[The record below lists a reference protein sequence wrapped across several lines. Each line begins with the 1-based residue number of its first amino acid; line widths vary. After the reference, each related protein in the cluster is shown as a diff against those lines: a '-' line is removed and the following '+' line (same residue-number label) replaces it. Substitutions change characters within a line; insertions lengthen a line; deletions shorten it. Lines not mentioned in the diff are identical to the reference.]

1 MSVIYKEG
9 AIVKQLILK
18 DFIIQ
23 WKFLIWYILYPVFFY
38 MALTDTENLFIIM
51 SVIITIG
58 ATVKT
63 FEADSK
69 NESEVIVN
77 SLPILKK
84 QIVYA
89 KYIVAIIILFISV
102 TVGCFT
108 MGMKNGVNLFE
119 FIETTLLAS
128 ISFILV
134 YLSFVLPISFWL
146 GYKKTIFITIVIFM
160 APIVILEALFQ
171 INLEQ
176 IQLYSSLLSI
186 GSICM
191 FITSVFV
198 SVKLYEKRILKGAL
212 CKAPSSI
219 ATIGK

>member
-1 MSVIYKEG
+1 
-9 AIVKQLILK
+9 
-18 DFIIQ
+18 
-23 WKFLIWYILYPVFFY
+23 Y

-77 SLPILKK
+77 SLPILRK
-84 QIVYA
+84 QIVFA

-119 FIETTLLAS
+119 FIETTTVAS

-146 GYKKTIFITIVIFM
+146 AYKKTIFITLFILI
-160 APIVILEALFQ
+160 APTAICSMFFQ

-176 IQLYSSLLSI
+176 IQLYNSVLFVS
-186 GSICM
+186 SICI
-191 FITSVFV
+191 FIVSVFV
-198 SVKLYEKRILKGAL
+198 SVKLYEKREF
-212 CKAPSSI
+212 
-219 ATIGK
+219 

>member
-1 MSVIYKEG
+1 MNVICERRKI
-9 AIVKQLILK
+9 ALKQLILK

-84 QIVYA
+84 HIVFA

-119 FIETTLLAS
+119 FIETTMVAS

-160 APIVILEALFQ
+160 APIVVLAALFQ

-176 IQLYSSLLSI
+176 IQLYNNVLFIS
-186 GSICM
+186 SICI
-191 FITSVFV
+191 FIVSIFV
-198 SVKLYEKRILKGAL
+198 SVKLYEKREF
-212 CKAPSSI
+212 
-219 ATIGK
+219 

>member
-1 MSVIYKEG
+1 MI
-9 AIVKQLILK
+9 KQLILK

-77 SLPILKK
+77 SLPILRK

-102 TVGCFT
+102 TIGCFT
-108 MGMKNGVNLFE
+108 MRMKSGVNLFE
-119 FIETTLLAS
+119 FIETTMVAS
-128 ISFILV
+128 SSFILV
-134 YLSFVLPISFWL
+134 YLSLVLPLSFWL
-146 GYKKTIFITIVIFM
+146 GYKKTIFIAIFILIVPMAVSSIF
-160 APIVILEALFQ
+160 FG

-176 IQLYSSLLSI
+176 IQLYNSLLFI

-191 FITSVFV
+191 FIASIFV
-198 SVKLYEKRILKGAL
+198 SVKIYEKREF
-212 CKAPSSI
+212 
-219 ATIGK
+219 

>member
-1 MSVIYKEG
+1 MNVICERRKI
-9 AIVKQLILK
+9 ALKQLILK

-51 SVIITIG
+51 SVIITVG

-84 QIVYA
+84 HIVFA

-102 TVGCFT
+102 MVGCFT

-119 FIETTLLAS
+119 FIETTMVAS

-160 APIVILEALFQ
+160 APIVVLEALFQ

-176 IQLYSSLLSI
+176 IQLYSSLLFI

-191 FITSVFV
+191 FIASVFV
-198 SVKLYEKRILKGAL
+198 SVKLYEKREF
-212 CKAPSSI
+212 
-219 ATIGK
+219 

>member
-1 MSVIYKEG
+1 MNVICERRK
-9 AIVKQLILK
+9 IVLKQLILK

-84 QIVYA
+84 HIVYA

-119 FIETTLLAS
+119 FIETTMVAS

-160 APIVILEALFQ
+160 APIVVLEALFQ

-176 IQLYSSLLSI
+176 IQLYNSLLFIS
-186 GSICM
+186 SMCM
-191 FITSVFV
+191 FIVSVFV
-198 SVKLYEKRILKGAL
+198 SVKLYEKREF
-212 CKAPSSI
+212 
-219 ATIGK
+219 

>member
-1 MSVIYKEG
+1 M
-9 AIVKQLILK
+9 KQLILK

-23 WKFLIWYILYPVFFY
+23 WKFLIWYILYPIFFY

-58 ATVKT
+58 AIVKT

-77 SLPILKK
+77 SLPILRK

-102 TVGCFT
+102 IVGCFT

-119 FIETTLLAS
+119 FIETTMVAS
-128 ISFILV
+128 ISFILI
-134 YLSFVLPISFWL
+134 YLSLVLPISFWL
-146 GYKKTIFITIVIFM
+146 AYKKAIFITLFM
-160 APIVILEALFQ
+160 LIAPTAICTMFFE

-176 IQLYSSLLSI
+176 IQLYNSLLFVS
-186 GSICM
+186 SICM
-191 FITSVFV
+191 FIVSAFV
-198 SVKLYEKRILKGAL
+198 SMKLYEKREF
-212 CKAPSSI
+212 
-219 ATIGK
+219 

>member
-1 MSVIYKEG
+1 M
-9 AIVKQLILK
+9 VKQLILK

-84 QIVYA
+84 YIVFA

-119 FIETTLLAS
+119 FIETTMVAS

-134 YLSFVLPISFWL
+134 YLSFVLPIFFWL

-176 IQLYSSLLSI
+176 IQLYSSLLFI

-198 SVKLYEKRILKGAL
+198 SVKLYEKREF
-212 CKAPSSI
+212 
-219 ATIGK
+219 

>member
-1 MSVIYKEG
+1 ML
-9 AIVKQLILK
+9 KQLMLK

-84 QIVYA
+84 HIVYA

-119 FIETTLLAS
+119 FIETTMVAS

-160 APIVILEALFQ
+160 APIVVLEALFQ

-176 IQLYSSLLSI
+176 IQLYNSLLFIS
-186 GSICM
+186 SMCM
-191 FITSVFV
+191 FIVSVFV
-198 SVKLYEKRILKGAL
+198 SVKLYEKREF
-212 CKAPSSI
+212 
-219 ATIGK
+219 

>member
-1 MSVIYKEG
+1 M
-9 AIVKQLILK
+9 VKQLIIK
-18 DFIIQ
+18 DFIVQ

-38 MALTDTENLFIIM
+38 MAVTDTENLFIIM
-51 SVIITIG
+51 SVIFTIG

-77 SLPILKK
+77 SLPILRK

-108 MGMKNGVNLFE
+108 MGMKNGVNLFG
-119 FIETTLLAS
+119 FIETTMVAS
-128 ISFILV
+128 ISFILM

-146 GYKKTIFITIVIFM
+146 AYKKTIFIAIFILIAPM
-160 APIVILEALFQ
+160 AISSIFFG

-176 IQLYSSLLSI
+176 MQLYNSVLFVS
-186 GSICM
+186 SICM
-191 FITSVFV
+191 FIVSVFV
-198 SVKLYEKRILKGAL
+198 SVKLYEKREF
-212 CKAPSSI
+212 
-219 ATIGK
+219 

>member
-1 MSVIYKEG
+1 M
-9 AIVKQLILK
+9 KQLILK

-176 IQLYSSLLSI
+176 IQLYSSLLFI

-191 FITSVFV
+191 FIASVFV
-198 SVKLYEKRILKGAL
+198 SVKLYEKREF
-212 CKAPSSI
+212 
-219 ATIGK
+219 

>member
-1 MSVIYKEG
+1 MI
-9 AIVKQLILK
+9 KQLILK

-23 WKFLIWYILYPVFFY
+23 WKFLIWYILYPILFY

-77 SLPILKK
+77 SLPILRK
-84 QIVYA
+84 QIVFA

-108 MGMKNGVNLFE
+108 MGMKNGFNLFE
-119 FIETTLLAS
+119 FIETTMVAS

-160 APIVILEALFQ
+160 APIVILETLFQ

-176 IQLYSSLLSI
+176 IQLYNSVLFVS
-186 GSICM
+186 SICM
-191 FITSVFV
+191 FIVSIFV
-198 SVKLYEKRILKGAL
+198 SVKLYEKREF
-212 CKAPSSI
+212 
-219 ATIGK
+219 

>member
-1 MSVIYKEG
+1 M
-9 AIVKQLILK
+9 KQLILK

-119 FIETTLLAS
+119 FIETTMVAS

-160 APIVILEALFQ
+160 APIVVLEALFQ

-176 IQLYSSLLSI
+176 IQLYSSLLFI

-191 FITSVFV
+191 FVASVFV
-198 SVKLYEKRILKGAL
+198 SVKLYEKREF
-212 CKAPSSI
+212 
-219 ATIGK
+219 